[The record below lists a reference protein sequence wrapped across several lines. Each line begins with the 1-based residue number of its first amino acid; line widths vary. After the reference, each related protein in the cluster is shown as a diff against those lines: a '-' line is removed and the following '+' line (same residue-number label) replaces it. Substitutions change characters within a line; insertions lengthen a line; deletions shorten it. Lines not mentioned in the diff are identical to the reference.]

1 VVHIQNFKTK
11 KIDFMAFDAQV
22 TQLSAVDLDKMFDAA
37 PNNTPNADN
46 LVIGKQEQESIKINT
61 NATTGIADIPNFDD
75 SLLATDEEE
84 SEDEKTSEL
93 EKKAE
98 EEVEENKKVSSKK
111 AKAAEQET
119 QKTDDPEEDE
129 NKEETNAS
137 AVKEVL
143 KNTVEYLVNQGLW
156 ADFEGRDGLEINEE
170 VYADLA
176 IKQAQHTAYEI
187 VNELID
193 STGPYGKAIIS
204 HIKNGGRPDEII
216 DIFKEQKSIEQ
227 IDTSTD
233 DGKKAK
239 IEKYYTDVL
248 GWKPQKVQK
257 VVNRLIEEN
266 DLESEF
272 QDVEEQFDEHY
283 NKKLQA
289 VEEER
294 QAAEFEN
301 KRRQEVFVNNIRQAL
316 DEDPA
321 LNTRDKNLIASSIL
335 DFRHR
340 LDNGQKVNDFYLKFA
355 EMQSDPKKY
364 IKLVRFVMDSENY
377 EKQIQVQEKTKAS
390 KEIFS
395 FIKGNQAISKV
406 KSQQIETNENLKTNK
421 RQGTDFSFL
430 VKN

>member
-1 VVHIQNFKTK
+1 
-11 KIDFMAFDAQV
+11 MAFDAQV
-22 TQLSAVDLDKMFDAA
+22 TQLSAVDLDKMFEAA

-46 LVIGKQEQESIKINT
+46 LVIGKQEQETIQINT
-61 NATTGIADIPNFDD
+61 NVSTGIADIPNFDD

-84 SEDEKTSEL
+84 NEDRKNIKSEKD
-93 EKKAE
+93 AE
-98 EEVEENKKVSSKK
+98 QAPEEDIKVSSKK
-111 AKAAEQET
+111 VKASEQEIE
-119 QKTDDPEEDE
+119 KKDNPEEDDNDDDE
-129 NKEETNAS
+129 SNSSTVN
-137 AVKEVL
+137 EVL

-156 ADFEGRDGLEINEE
+156 NDFEGRDDLEITEE

-204 HIKNGGRPDEII
+204 HIKNGGSPDEII

-257 VVNRLIEEN
+257 VVNRLIEDN

-272 QDVEEQFDEHY
+272 QDVEEQFGEHY

-289 VEEER
+289 IEEER

-301 KRRQEVFVNNIRQAL
+301 KRRQEVFIGNIKQAL

-321 LNTRDKNLIASSIL
+321 LNIRDKNLIASSIL
-335 DFRHR
+335 DFRHK

-355 EMQSDPKKY
+355 EMQADPKKY

-406 KSQQIETNENLKTNK
+406 KGQQIETNENLKTNK